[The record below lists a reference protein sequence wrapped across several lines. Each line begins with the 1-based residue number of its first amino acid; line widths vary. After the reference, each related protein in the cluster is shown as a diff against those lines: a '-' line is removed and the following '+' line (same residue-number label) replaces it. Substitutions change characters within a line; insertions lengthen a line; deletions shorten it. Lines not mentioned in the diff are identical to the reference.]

1 MSKLTGVS
9 LFAGV
14 GGFDLAMERN
24 GVEVVANVEIDKAC
38 QSVLAKHFPN
48 AKQFSDITEVKGSDL
63 IGAGFEPS
71 RGIIT
76 GGFPCQDL
84 SVAGKRAG
92 LVGERSGL
100 FWEIAR
106 LIEETKTEWFILENV
121 PGLLTSN
128 KGKDFG
134 VVIGTMADIGY
145 SSAWRVLD
153 AQHFG
158 VPQRRRR
165 VFIVGRRT
173 GNELSAAEVLF
184 KSEGLRRNT
193 TQNNTKRE
201 DIASD
206 PATGTREA
214 GWLTTNPGVT
224 TTVTSK
230 WYKGAGGPS
239 GSEHYNL
246 VLENPIVG
254 TLQARDY
261 KGVGNQ
267 YVAENKLVVEQK
279 SQSSE

>member
-1 MSKLTGVS
+1 VSRLTGVS

-24 GVEVVANVEIDKAC
+24 GVDVVANVEIDKQC
-38 QSVLAKHFPN
+38 QKVLAKHFPN
-48 AKQFSDITEVKGSDL
+48 AKQFSDITDVKGSDL
-63 IGAGFEPS
+63 IGAGFKPD

-84 SVAGKRAG
+84 SVAGKRRG
-92 LVGERSGL
+92 LAGERSGL

-145 SSAWRVLD
+145 SLAWRVLD

-173 GNELSAAEVLF
+173 GDGLSSAEVLF

-193 TQNNTKRE
+193 TQSKQTRQDTTASTTRSVNLASGKTIANTIPAELYHHGSVVNQDANNGHVV
-201 DIASD
+201 I
-206 PATGTREA
+206 
-214 GWLTTNPGVT
+214 
-224 TTVTSK
+224 
-230 WYKGAGGPS
+230 
-239 GSEHYNL
+239 
-246 VLENPIVG
+246 ENPLVG

-279 SQSSE
+279 

>member
-1 MSKLTGVS
+1 MKLTGVS

-24 GVEVVANVEIDKAC
+24 GVEVVANVEIDKQC
-38 QSVLAKHFPN
+38 QKVLAKHFPK
-48 AKQFSDITEVKGSDL
+48 AKQFSDITDVKGSDL

-84 SVAGKRAG
+84 SVAGKRRG
-92 LVGERSGL
+92 LAGERSGL

-145 SSAWRVLD
+145 SLAWRVLD

-173 GNELSAAEVLF
+173 GDGLSSAEVLF

-193 TQNNTKRE
+193 TQSKPKRQDTTASTTRSVNLASGKTIANTIPAELYHHGSVVNQDANNGHVV
-201 DIASD
+201 I
-206 PATGTREA
+206 
-214 GWLTTNPGVT
+214 
-224 TTVTSK
+224 
-230 WYKGAGGPS
+230 
-239 GSEHYNL
+239 
-246 VLENPIVG
+246 ENPLVG

-279 SQSSE
+279 

>member
-24 GVEVVANVEIDKAC
+24 GVEVVANVEIDKQC
-38 QSVLAKHFPN
+38 QKVLAKHFPK
-48 AKQFSDITEVKGSDL
+48 AKQFSDITDVKGSDL
-63 IGAGFEPS
+63 IAAGFEPN

-145 SSAWRVLD
+145 SLAWRVLD

-173 GNELSAAEVLF
+173 GDGLSSAEVLF

-193 TQNNTKRE
+193 TQSKQAGQDTTTSTARSFGQSSFAGYTE
-201 DIASD
+201 G
-206 PATGTREA
+206 PAT
-214 GWLTTNPGVT
+214 LTA
-224 TTVTSK
+224 TS
-230 WYKGAGGPS
+230 YKRPEDNVIVNGFTSSSFAQYTQG
-239 GSEHYNL
+239 
-246 VLENPIVG
+246 VG
-254 TLQARDY
+254 TLRANGGDL
-261 KGVGNQ
+261 GGGS
-267 YVAENKLVVEQK
+267 ETFVVEQK
-279 SQSSE
+279 

>member
-1 MSKLTGVS
+1 MDKLTGVS

-24 GVEVVANVEIDKAC
+24 GVDVVANVEIDKQC
-38 QSVLAKHFPN
+38 QKVLAKHFPN
-48 AKQFSDITEVKGSDL
+48 AKQFSDITDVKGSDL
-63 IGAGFEPS
+63 IAAGFKPN

-84 SVAGKRAG
+84 SVAGKRRG
-92 LVGERSGL
+92 LAGERSGL

-106 LIEETKTEWFILENV
+106 LIEETQTEWFILENV

-128 KGKDFG
+128 KGRDFG
-134 VVIGTMADIGY
+134 VVVGTMADLGY
-145 SSAWRVLD
+145 SLAWRVLD

-193 TQNNTKRE
+193 TQSKPQGQDTT
-201 DIASD
+201 ASTARSFGQSSFAGYTEG
-206 PATGTREA
+206 PAT
-214 GWLTTNPGVT
+214 LTA
-224 TTVTSK
+224 TS
-230 WYKGAGGPS
+230 YKRP
-239 GSEHYNL
+239 EDN
-246 VLENPIVG
+246 VVVG

-279 SQSSE
+279 